1 MAVAWDSGVAMRV
14 ARAREPSWS
23 GALTRTIATHIPER
37 WRPVAALVIKGI
49 HTAAFLLIASLV
61 AVVAVDGMR
70 QAPRRRT
77 ALAAAVGV
85 SEALVYASNNQVCPL
100 TPLAVE
106 LGAQSGTVTDIFL
119 PDWVSRRVPFVSGTV
134 LVVGLILNLR
144 AWHKADREARG
155 KGPGPRD
162 G

>member
-1 MAVAWDSGVAMRV
+1 MDRDRYDI
-14 ARAREPSWS
+14 RAPSWS
-23 GALTRTIATHIPER
+23 DRLTAPIARHIPR
-37 WRPVAALVIKGI
+37 SLAPRRGRGDQGDPHRCLS
-49 HTAAFLLIASLV
+49 LIASLV
-61 AVVAVDGMR
+61 AVVAVDGLR
-70 QAPRRRT
+70 QDPRRRT

-85 SEALVYASNNQVCPL
+85 SEAFVYVSNNQVCPL
-100 TPLAVE
+100 APLAVE

-119 PDWVSRRVPFVSGTV
+119 PDWVSRRVPLVSGTM

-144 AWHKADREARG
+144 AWRKAGREARG

>member
-1 MAVAWDSGVAMRV
+1 MDAIPKERIPA
-14 ARAREPSWS
+14 WS
-23 GALTRTIATHIPER
+23 GRLTESITRQIPGP
-37 WRPVAALVIKGI
+37 WRPAAALAIKAI
-49 HTAAFLLIASLV
+49 HTAAFVLIASLV
-61 AVVAVDGMR
+61 GLVAIDGARR
-70 QAPRRRT
+70 QPRRRT

-85 SEALVYASNNQVCPL
+85 SEALLYVSNNQVCPL

-119 PDWVSRRVPFVSGTV
+119 PDWVSRRVPIVSGTV
-134 LVVGLILNLR
+134 LVVGLILNLL